1 MINHVTR
8 TAGVFFIKTLYSMMV
23 SLFCLLANLPF
34 PFIPIQITLID
45 ACIEAYPSFIT
56 IFESH
61 TEKIRGTFLK
71 TVLANAFPYALTV
84 TGMIVAISLAAPFSA
99 EENQTVMYL
108 LLILLS
114 MTAVIRSCYPFTKL
128 RTFLCVTM
136 VIGTFT
142 ALALFTPLFEI
153 SAVTGDMLKYLAAAF
168 GLMLVVLLLLL
179 AGKKYAEDRRKD
191 RSRLMNRT
199 NV

>member
-1 MINHVTR
+1 
-8 TAGVFFIKTLYSMMV
+8 
-23 SLFCLLANLPF
+23 
-34 PFIPIQITLID
+34 
-45 ACIEAYPSFIT
+45 
-56 IFESH
+56 
-61 TEKIRGTFLK
+61 
-71 TVLANAFPYALTV
+71 
-84 TGMIVAISLAAPFSA
+84 MIVAISLAAPFSA